1 MLWMLRSGG
10 SAGVHTAPTPGPT
23 CRACLLAGCLLIFEA
38 GCRRAALLVGG
49 DAAAVLLFAGI
60 GRGSHAELDGLA
72 GVLATAWPFLAGAAA
87 QCNNPPNS

>member
-1 MLWMLRSGG
+1 MLRSGG
-10 SAGVHTAPTPGPT
+10 SAGVHTAPAPGPT
-23 CRACLLAGCLLIFEA
+23 GRACLPAGWLINVTL

-72 GVLATAWPFLAGAAA
+72 GVLATAWPFLAGADL
-87 QCNNPPNS
+87 